1 MKAKFFGKNALI
13 AVLVFIILLATSLY
27 MSHKTFE
34 IPYDGN
40 NIILEQ
46 QGDDYYVTYH
56 GKGNL
61 LLAYTCNNLD
71 EGECEIVFYQT
82 LWDRYI
88 SPLFSNETSVYKL
101 RDMGKITKFLNHKEV
116 IWTASDEETSDN
128 SPISGSAASGN

>member
-1 MKAKFFGKNALI
+1 MKCKIWKRIALGSLVVCVVLGV
-13 AVLVFIILLATSLY
+13 AVLFIAMASKPY
-27 MSHKTFE
+27 E

-46 QGDDYYVTYH
+46 QGDDYFVTYN
-56 GKGNL
+56 GRGNL

-88 SPLFSNETSVYKL
+88 SPLLANETSVYKL
-101 RDMGKITKFLNHKEV
+101 RDMGEITKFISHHKV
-116 IWTASDEETSDN
+116 IWSVSEEETN
-128 SPISGSAASGN
+128 NISPVS